1 MSDANDVLFG
11 SGIPAAKFQH
21 PGDTFG
27 GPIVKLEATQMRKFD
42 KKTNRPTD
50 ELDYW
55 DNGDPKMQA
64 VVTVRTQ
71 HRDASDPSD
80 DGQRKLYI
88 SSRYQQNA
96 VKAAVKNAGKRQLE
110 IGGVLSLTYTHE
122 APSEAGP
129 LAKFY
134 EVTYQPPSAA
144 AANAALGQATPSAYV
159 QQAQQYQQPMQ
170 QPLPQQQ
177 PVQQQPQGGY
187 YADVPPIG
195 QLMGQ
200 PAPVQQQQPVQE
212 PAAAPVAAG
221 GTDLASLPP
230 EAQALVQR
238 MLAAQQAGG

>member
-96 VKAAVKNAGKRQLE
+96 VKGAVKAAGKRALE
-110 IGGVLSLTYTHE
+110 IGGILQLTYTHE

-134 EVTYQPPSAA
+134 EATYQAPSAA
-144 AANAALGQATPSAYV
+144 AANQALGVQPAAPVTQQAVPQAQVPSV
-159 QQAQQYQQPMQ
+159 QQ
-170 QPLPQQQ
+170 
-177 PVQQQPQGGY
+177 
-187 YADVPPIG
+187 
-195 QLMGQ
+195 LM
-200 PAPVQQQQPVQE
+200 QE
-212 PAAAPVAAG
+212 PAAPAPAP
-221 GTDLASLPP
+221 TNLDSLPP
-230 EAQALVQR
+230 EARAMVEK
-238 MLAAQQAGG
+238 MLAAQTQQAGV

>member
-11 SGIPAAKFQH
+11 SGIPAAKFTS
-21 PGDTFG
+21 PGESYG

-134 EVTYQPPSAA
+134 EASYSPPSAA
-144 AANAALGQATPSAYV
+144 AANAALGVAPTQQQSLGYTTTPQAQAQIPTV
-159 QQAQQYQQPMQ
+159 QQTMAAP
-170 QPLPQQQ
+170 
-177 PVQQQPQGGY
+177 
-187 YADVPPIG
+187 AA
-195 QLMGQ
+195 Q
-200 PAPVQQQQPVQE
+200 PAPVAE
-212 PAAAPVAAG
+212 GAMNL
-221 GTDLASLPP
+221 DNLPP

>member
-11 SGIPAAKFQH
+11 SGIPAAKFTN

-50 ELDYW
+50 ELDFW

-71 HRDASDPSD
+71 HRDPEDPSD

-96 VKAAVKNAGKRQLE
+96 VKGAVKAAGKRALE
-110 IGGVLSLTYTHE
+110 IGGILQLTYTHE

-134 EVTYQPPSAA
+134 EATYQPPSAA
-144 AANAALGQATPSAYV
+144 AANQALGVGAPAQQVGQGIYAQQPQAQQVQIPTVEQTMAPPV
-159 QQAQQYQQPMQ
+159 QQA
-170 QPLPQQQ
+170 
-177 PVQQQPQGGY
+177 
-187 YADVPPIG
+187 A
-195 QLMGQ
+195 
-200 PAPVQQQQPVQE
+200 
-212 PAAAPVAAG
+212 PAAAAP
-221 GTDLASLPP
+221 TNLDSLPP
-230 EAQALVQR
+230 EARAMVEK
-238 MLAAQQAGG
+238 MLAAQTQQAGV

>member
-96 VKAAVKNAGKRQLE
+96 VKAAVKAAGKRQLE
-110 IGGVLSLTYTHE
+110 IGGILQLTYTHE

-129 LAKFY
+129 MAKFY
-134 EVTYQPPSAA
+134 EASYSPPSAA
-144 AANAALGQATPSAYV
+144 AANQALGVDTRGPGAVSAPSASVNPTQVQVPSV
-159 QQAQQYQQPMQ
+159 QQ
-170 QPLPQQQ
+170 L
-177 PVQQQPQGGY
+177 
-187 YADVPPIG
+187 I
-195 QLMGQ
+195 
-200 PAPVQQQQPVQE
+200 
-212 PAAAPVAAG
+212 PAADPTAVQVTNAAPAAN
-221 GTDLASLPP
+221 TMNLDNLPP
-230 EAQALVQR
+230 EAQALVAK
-238 MLAAQQAGG
+238 MLAAQQQS